1 MFRNPKRTGGPS
13 AAGQTL
19 ALKIMLRQLWKN
31 KAFTA
36 INLLGLATGMAV
48 CLLLVLYIQNELGY
62 DNFHT
67 NGDQIYRLALERKY
81 PGRSAFRGGIPQSI
95 GQAVKAEFPEVRAV
109 TRVYYTVSDAKVKA
123 GEKNFTNEMVLLADS
138 NFFSVFTGEFL
149 QGDATTAL
157 QHPLMT
163 VVTESTA
170 KRYFG
175 SAENALGK
183 TFSINEG
190 RPLLITGVIRDWP
203 EKSHLSFNVLLSA
216 SGMQGSN
223 RPEYVYFG
231 PYTYLLLDK
240 QASAAGL
247 QAKLPQVVDKYV
259 APAVPPLF
267 GESWQ
272 QFIAEGNGY
281 SYFLQPIKD
290 IHLHSAL
297 DDEMRPAGSMR
308 NIVVLGCIG
317 AFILLLACVNFVNL
331 STALAVQR
339 AREVG
344 IRKTFGSQRIDLVRQ
359 FLVESLAFSLASL
372 LLAGLLAALF
382 TPLLNRVS
390 GQQLSFLWFG
400 QPLQLLLAFTFSLLI
415 GIIAGVYPAFVLS
428 SFDPIE
434 ALKGRFRSS
443 RRGIALC
450 NGLVVFQ
457 FVISVI
463 LIICTIVV
471 NRQMQYVLGDSLG
484 FRQEHIVSLDGLG
497 QLRVPDRDS
506 RNAFVDAVA
515 GLAGVDETSKCS
527 ELPGDDDQGG
537 GATWVCL
544 DNNASRTQRDFSADE
559 HYQKLLDLPLQQG
572 RFFSKALPTDSLSVI
587 LNEQAVA
594 DFGLRHPIGA
604 RLICKEAGWD
614 STNHKQNVFTVIGVM
629 KDYHYQSLRKKI
641 APLIIYNADKFPW
654 GSAAVSISGD
664 HFKTTLAAIEKLW
677 HQFDPKHDFRFRFL
691 DQQIAAQYKAER
703 TEQTIFTIFS
713 TLAILIACVGLLGLA
728 AFTVRQRTKEMSIR
742 KVLGAMPTTIILLL
756 TKDFLVQI
764 GIAALIAFPI
774 AWWAMHTWLQNFAYR
789 VAISWWVFVLA
800 AALAAL
806 IAMLTISFQTIKAA
820 VENPVRNLQSE

>member
-1 MFRNPKRTGGPS
+1 MFRH
-13 AAGQTL
+13 L
-19 ALKIMLRQLWKN
+19 LKIMLRQLWKN

-48 CLLLVLYIQNELGY
+48 CLLLVLYIQNELGW
-62 DNFHT
+62 DAFHT
-67 NGDQIYRLALERKY
+67 NGDQIYRLAMQRKY
-81 PGRSAFRGGIPQSI
+81 PGRTAFRGGIPQSI

-109 TRVYYTVSDAKVKA
+109 TRVYYTVTDAKVKA
-123 GEKNFTNEMVLLADS
+123 GEKNFTKETVLLADS

-157 QHPLMT
+157 QHHLTT

-190 RPLLITGVIRDWP
+190 KPLLITGVIRDWP

-216 SGMQGSN
+216 TGMQGAN
-223 RPEYVYFG
+223 RAEYVYFG

-259 APAVPPLF
+259 APVVPPLF
-267 GESWQ
+267 GESWK

-281 SYFLQPIKD
+281 AYFLQPIKD
-290 IHLHSAL
+290 IHLHSIL

-308 NIVVLGCIG
+308 NIVILGCIG

-344 IRKTFGSQRIDLVRQ
+344 IRKTFGSQRIDLIRQ
-359 FLVESLAFSLASL
+359 FLVESLVFS
-372 LLAGLLAALF
+372 LAGLLLALLLTALF
-382 TPLLNRVS
+382 TPLLNNIS
-390 GQQLSFLWFG
+390 GQQLSFGYFLD
-400 QPLQLLLAFTFSLLI
+400 PVRLLLLIAFSLFI
-415 GIIAGVYPAFVLS
+415 GVIAGVYPAFVLS

-434 ALKGRFRSS
+434 VLKGRFRSG
-443 RRGIALC
+443 RRGIALR

-457 FVISVI
+457 FAISVI

-471 NRQMQYVLGDSLG
+471 NRQMQFMLGDSLG
-484 FRQEHIVSLDGLG
+484 FRQDHVVAVDGLW
-497 QLRVPDRDS
+497 QLRGSNSDK
-506 RNAFVDAVA
+506 AFVDAVA

-527 ELPGDDDQGG
+527 QLPGDDDQGG

-559 HYQKLLDLPLQQG
+559 HYQHLLDLPLQQG
-572 RFFSKALPTDSLSVI
+572 RFFSKAMPTDSLSVI

-594 DFGLRHPIGA
+594 DFGLKNPLGA

-614 STNHKQNVFTVIGVM
+614 STDHKQNIFTVIGVM

-654 GSAAVSISGD
+654 GSVAVSIKGD
-664 HFKTTLAAIEKLW
+664 HFKTSLAAIEKLW
-677 HQFDPKHDFRFRFL
+677 HRFDPKHDFRFRFL
-691 DQQIAAQYKAER
+691 DRQIAEQYKAEQ

-742 KVLGAMPTTIILLL
+742 KVLGAMPSTIILILS
-756 TKDFLVQI
+756 KDFLVQI

-774 AWWAMHTWLQNFAYR
+774 AWWAMHAWLQNFAYR
-789 VAISWWVFVLA
+789 VTISWWVFILA
-800 AALAAL
+800 ASLAAL

-820 VENPVRNLQSE
+820 IENPVKNLQSE